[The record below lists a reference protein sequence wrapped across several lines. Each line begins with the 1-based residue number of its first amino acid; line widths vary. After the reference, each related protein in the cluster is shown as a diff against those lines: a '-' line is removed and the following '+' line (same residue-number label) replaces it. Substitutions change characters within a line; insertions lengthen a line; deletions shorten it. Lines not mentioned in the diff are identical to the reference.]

1 MPLEEIGGAPGGGLE
16 SAENP
21 GQQEMPGARL
31 PGQPAEQEEPINLV
45 DLIEQP
51 AWKTILIGLIKSNKM
66 DPWDIDIVWLADLYL
81 RKIQTMERADLR
93 IPANAILASA
103 ILLKLKA
110 RTIKLTSIDDDEE
123 TTQITK
129 EEIQFIEE
137 SIPDLAG
144 QRQFRGG
151 KVTLDE
157 LVLSIEQ
164 ILQKTKQKKS
174 ILRDKGIP
182 EFNVSFS
189 NVNIEEKIA
198 SVFEKIKGRADSQG
212 LVMFSAILDEKTP
225 VEMVNCFIPM
235 LFLVNKGKINAW
247 QEEWFG
253 EIFIAL
259 QKEIEKEAGAEE
271 AEKKK
276 APATGKKGKA
286 KEVKGEKLG

>member
-1 MPLEEIGGAPGGGLE
+1 MPLEEIEGAPGGGPE

-21 GQQEMPGARL
+21 GQMEMPEAL
-31 PGQPAEQEEPINLV
+31 QPEQPAEAQEPINLV

-51 AWKTILIGLIKSNKM
+51 AWKTILIDLIKSNKM
-66 DPWDIDIVWLADLYL
+66 DPWDIDIVELADLYL
-81 RKIQTMERADLR
+81 HKIQTMERADLR

-110 RTIKLTSIDDDEE
+110 RTIKLTSIDDEEE
-123 TTQITK
+123 TTEISK

-174 ILRDKGIP
+174 ILRDKSIP
-182 EFNVSFS
+182 DFKVYFNT
-189 NVNIEEKIA
+189 VNIEERIGR
-198 SVFEKIKGRADSQG
+198 VLEKIKARADSQG

-259 QKEIEKEAGAEE
+259 QKEIEKEAGAQE

-276 APATGKKGKA
+276 EPAAKDAKRKAGKKK
-286 KEVKGEKLG
+286 